1 MKLVSAS
8 TWTEFGMMDHDKL
21 SIKDINKKIQEFGK
35 YAMQLLNSSPDK
47 IKHVLYAIKYYDE
60 KDTLFKVHFYM
71 IPMTD
76 VEFEL
81 RVASMSNVRVYAH
94 HRN

>member
-1 MKLVSAS
+1 MKLISTS
-8 TWTEFGMMDHDKL
+8 TWTEFGMIDHDKL
-21 SIKDINKKIQEFGK
+21 SIKDIDKKIQDFEK
-35 YAMQLLNSSPDK
+35 HAMQLLNSSPDN
-47 IKHVLYAIKYYDE
+47 IKHVLYTIKYYDE

-76 VEFEL
+76 KEFEQK
-81 RVASMSNVRVYAH
+81 VASMSNVRVYAR